1 MLENKITHNEKNL
14 SKAESLK
21 FLLNYQKFLDVKI
34 PSFFFLSKKDFELKE
49 NKILKTIEKNFIKK
63 KL

>member
-1 MLENKITHNEKNL
+1 MKKNL
-14 SKAESLK
+14 SKAESIK

-49 NKILKTIEKNFIKK
+49 NKILKTIEKI
-63 KL
+63 L